1 VTLILPRKLVAG
13 YEHRNRITVTYP
25 TIALLDNNSEIN
37 ITKFANNGLHQMQ
50 YIFKLLKLRF
60 QHSALRCLGR
70 STVSSMIVRGDSV
83 EIGQIV
89 AYGLMIDAWRKSYN
103 GSKFSFCF
111 MDNCFKVYFSL
122 VV

>member
-1 VTLILPRKLVAG
+1 
-13 YEHRNRITVTYP
+13 
-25 TIALLDNNSEIN
+25 
-37 ITKFANNGLHQMQ
+37 MQ

-60 QHSALRCLGR
+60 QHSALRSLGR
-70 STVSSMIVRGDSV
+70 STVSLRIVRGDSV

-103 GSKFSFCF
+103 SSKFSSCF